1 MTQDTTKRDE
11 GGARMT
17 KGERDDLL
25 RLVRQRERVC
35 KTAAAERSAALLADF
50 EKQISTIYAFDND
63 ATWNALYAEAD
74 KLMADINARVD
85 ARAGELSIPP
95 EFRPKLRWMW
105 DSRGEAKFADRRAE
119 LRRTAKAE
127 IEAAQKRARTE
138 IEVASVN
145 AQTEIMRQGLT
156 SAAATAFLESLP
168 AVEKLMPSLDVKRIE
183 AQADEKKAARRRYYD
198 A

>member
-1 MTQDTTKRDE
+1 MTE
-11 GGARMT
+11 RMT

-35 KTAAAERSAALLADF
+35 KSAAEERSAALLAEF
-50 EKQISTIYAFDND
+50 ERQISAIYAFDSD
-63 ATWNALYAEAD
+63 ETWAKLYAEAE
-74 KLMADINARVD
+74 AAFESVNERVAARSKEM
-85 ARAGELSIPP
+85 GIPP
-95 EFRPKLRWMW
+95 GLSPRLYMAWAT
-105 DSRGEAKFADRRAE
+105 RGESIMRERRDE
-119 LRRTAKAE
+119 LRRAAKAD
-127 IEAAQKRARTE
+127 IAATEKRARTE

-156 SAAATAFLESLP
+156 SEAATAFLESLP

-183 AQADEKKAARRRYYD
+183 DRVDEKQKARERRYD